1 MEHLHHSKKVIVMMA
16 VISAMLFVSL
26 SQTIVNTA
34 LPRIVA
40 ELGGIEYFSWVFS
53 MFLLASS
60 VPAVLIGKLSDSY
73 GRRPFFLMGM
83 VIFMVGSL
91 FSGLARSIF
100 HLIVSRGVQ
109 GLGGGMILVVSNA
122 SVGDLFAPQARA
134 RWQGF
139 LQGVFGVSS
148 LFGPFLGGYIVDNA
162 DWRWVFWIFLPMG
175 LLALSLIYKL
185 YPQVERKQIEETD
198 YYGTLLM
205 TMFAISLLLSLT
217 WGGKQY
223 AWASPVI
230 ISLLAVSL
238 LTFIGFYIVECRVK
252 NPLLPMKL
260 FNNKAFAISIMV
272 GCLLGVGFFGVSMYM
287 PFYVQGA
294 IGASAT
300 SSGFVIMPMTV
311 SLVIASA
318 LSGQIVTRTGKY
330 KKVSLAGLSTMVAG
344 LLLAANMNPHT
355 PIFIGALN
363 MILVGVGLGIA
374 LPIYISTTQNAV
386 KNEQLGIATAAF
398 QMSRQFGGTIGV
410 AVLGIIMNNRLT
422 LLINQL
428 FSTSAVVNFWE
439 KEPALAETMVVMRD
453 PQILMDVEKLAR
465 IKVALPPQFEESFLY
480 LLQSLRSALSSS
492 LNTLFVIMAAA
503 VMVAFLIGLFLEE
516 IPLRSINKSE

>member
-53 MFLLASS
+53 MFLLTSS

-122 SVGDLFAPQARA
+122 SVGDLFAPQSRA

-238 LTFIGFYIVECRVK
+238 LTF
-252 NPLLPMKL
+252 
-260 FNNKAFAISIMV
+260 MV
-272 GCLLGVGFFGVSMYM
+272 F
-287 PFYVQGA
+287 
-294 IGASAT
+294 T
-300 SSGFVIMPMTV
+300 
-311 SLVIASA
+311 
-318 LSGQIVTRTGKY
+318 
-330 KKVSLAGLSTMVAG
+330 
-344 LLLAANMNPHT
+344 
-355 PIFIGALN
+355 
-363 MILVGVGLGIA
+363 
-374 LPIYISTTQNAV
+374 
-386 KNEQLGIATAAF
+386 
-398 QMSRQFGGTIGV
+398 
-410 AVLGIIMNNRLT
+410 
-422 LLINQL
+422 
-428 FSTSAVVNFWE
+428 
-439 KEPALAETMVVMRD
+439 
-453 PQILMDVEKLAR
+453 
-465 IKVALPPQFEESFLY
+465 
-480 LLQSLRSALSSS
+480 
-492 LNTLFVIMAAA
+492 
-503 VMVAFLIGLFLEE
+503 
-516 IPLRSINKSE
+516 